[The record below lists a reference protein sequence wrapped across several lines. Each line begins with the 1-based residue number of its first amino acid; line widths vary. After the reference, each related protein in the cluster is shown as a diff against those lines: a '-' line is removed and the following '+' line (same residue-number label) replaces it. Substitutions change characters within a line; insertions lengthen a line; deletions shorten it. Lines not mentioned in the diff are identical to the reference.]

1 MPPAAR
7 ISDMHTC
14 PMVNPGPV
22 PHVGGP
28 VSAGC
33 PTVIIGNQPAARVGD
48 TAICVPAVDTISA
61 GASNVII
68 GNKPAARV
76 GDSTAHGGVVVAGCP
91 TVIIG
96 TSSQALTLK
105 AAATTGAPFCEEC
118 EKARKAEEEKKRAGK
133 AS

>member
-7 ISDMHTC
+7 ITDMHTC

-28 VSAGC
+28 VTSGC
-33 PTVIIGNQPAARVGD
+33 TTVLIGHQPAARVGD
-48 TAICVPAVDTISA
+48 SAVCVPGSDTIAA
-61 GASNVII
+61 GASNVMI
-68 GNKPAARV
+68 GNKPAARI
-76 GDSTAHGGVVVAGCP
+76 GDSTAHGGVVAAGCP

-96 TSSQALTLK
+96 TSSQAQTLI
-105 AAATTGAPFCEEC
+105 AAATTGTPFCEEC
-118 EKARKAEEEKKRAGK
+118 EKAKKAEEEQRASR

>member
-1 MPPAAR
+1 M
-7 ISDMHTC
+7 
-14 PMVNPGPV
+14 
-22 PHVGGP
+22 
-28 VSAGC
+28 
-33 PTVIIGNQPAARVGD
+33 
-48 TAICVPAVDTISA
+48 
-61 GASNVII
+61 II